1 MSKSAL
7 LQSTPIAGRGNRADA
22 APIPSNDGKAFFG
35 QDRVAVLTKSLA
47 ILPSMNSFSTICA
60 NYCERPAL

>member
-7 LQSTPIAGRGNRADA
+7 LQSTPIASKGNLAAA

-35 QDRVAVLTKSLA
+35 QDRVSVLTKSVA
-47 ILPSMNSFSTICA
+47 ILPVMKSFYTICA

>member
-7 LQSTPIAGRGNRADA
+7 LQSKQIASRGNLADA
-22 APIPSNDGKAFFG
+22 APIPSNGGKAFFG
-35 QDRVAVLTKSLA
+35 QDRVSVLTKSVA